1 MGAGTLLLSVLCF
14 VAPARL
20 FGVDAYRTL
29 TGVPIGLLGAVTF
42 GLAASALAAAT
53 GANIHVMRSTAMNM
67 FLAAALI
74 PPVIT
79 YNIGAFDAIS
89 TSGVRALSLSVTFI
103 AGVSLP
109 HSSSMQS
116 TMGTPVSES
125 QLEPGDLVFFYSPV
139 SHVAMYIGN
148 GQMVH
153 ASTAGQPVK
162 VASVASMPG
171 YNSAR
176 RIAG

>member
-1 MGAGTLLLSVLCF
+1 MSGRPAPKWIRFTIRSVGAGTLLLSVLCF
-14 VAPARL
+14 VAPERL

-53 GANIHVMRSTAMNM
+53 GANIHVMRSTATNM

-109 HSSSMQS
+109 LLLSLLVLNRLAHNAASP
-116 TMGTPVSES
+116 GVSRC
-125 QLEPGDLVFFYSPV
+125 G
-139 SHVAMYIGN
+139 
-148 GQMVH
+148 
-153 ASTAGQPVK
+153 
-162 VASVASMPG
+162 
-171 YNSAR
+171 
-176 RIAG
+176 